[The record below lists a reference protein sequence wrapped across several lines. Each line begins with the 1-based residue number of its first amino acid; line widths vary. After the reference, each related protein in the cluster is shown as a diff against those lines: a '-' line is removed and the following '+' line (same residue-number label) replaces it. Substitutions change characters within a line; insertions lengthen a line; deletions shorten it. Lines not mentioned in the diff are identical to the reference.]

1 MSGSTETQFTATG
14 PATIGFQTQPPE
26 TNTQFEIGVDVSGL
40 SIGVKGTGTDGE
52 RSPPRPGSGGT
63 GVQGNGSGVGPGVA
77 GFGGNATAGTIDV
90 DPSACA
96 GVVGGGGLGP
106 QSGGPGVAGFGGPNS
121 GCLLYTSPSPR
132 DGLLSRMPSSA

>member
-63 GVQGNGSGVGPGVA
+63 GVQGNGSGIAGALRALVATPLPALSMSIRRHAPG
-77 GFGGNATAGTIDV
+77 
-90 DPSACA
+90 C
-96 GVVGGGGLGP
+96 
-106 QSGGPGVAGFGGPNS
+106 
-121 GCLLYTSPSPR
+121 
-132 DGLLSRMPSSA
+132 